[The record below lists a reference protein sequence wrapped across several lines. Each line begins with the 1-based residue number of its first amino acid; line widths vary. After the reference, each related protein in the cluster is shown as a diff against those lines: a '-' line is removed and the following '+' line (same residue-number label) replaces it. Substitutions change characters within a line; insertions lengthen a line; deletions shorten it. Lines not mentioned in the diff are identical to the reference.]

1 MLKKLTKFLDK
12 NILLILSCVLLLVI
26 PLYPKLPLFDIIP
39 GYIVRVRIEDFL
51 ILFTV
56 FVLLIQV
63 IRKKATL
70 KTPLTKIIIAYSVIG
85 LLSIFSGIF
94 ITKTIP
100 ATYVHLIKSFLH
112 YLRYL
117 EYFSLFFVFYSAVKS
132 IKDLKILTYT
142 AVSSFLMV
150 GVYGLG
156 QKYLYWPVYST
167 MNREFSKGIRL
178 YLTEHARVQSTFG
191 GHYDMAAYLV
201 ILLPIVLLLSFSL
214 KKRMNKIFL
223 WATFAL
229 GMWLM
234 VTGASRTSF
243 VAAIAAVFI
252 TIFVRSF
259 KENMTSE
266 KIKFFLSKS
275 IVTGSLILIIFST
288 FGDDISE
295 RLLQSLNSYPVF
307 AQNYEKLSDKITAG
321 KEYFASKLDDSNIS
335 TIKIEKPE
343 NGLSV
348 DEAAI
353 LVASDTR
360 PTPLRPSDVFV
371 DVPDKIRIATMSAT
385 GEMTTIIIEAPR
397 TYSDNALKY
406 GLSLAIRLDTLWP
419 QAINAFYINPA
430 LGTGYATLTKS
441 VVNEFTEADSTDN
454 NFLRTLGEIGLLG
467 FITFYGAV
475 VLAIVK
481 AYKIAFKKKINIY
494 SEKLELKTLLAIAFI
509 GSSIGLLINATFID
523 VFAASK
529 VALTF
534 WSVTGILFALENIK
548 NIQKKP
554 VVLKKVRTKKKQG
567 KFKNTAY
574 EKIR

>member
-1 MLKKLTKFLDK
+1 MLKKIATFIDK
-12 NILLILSCVLLLVI
+12 NILFILSIILLVVV
-26 PLYPKLPLFDIIP
+26 PLYPKLPIFDIIP

-51 ILFTV
+51 ILFTLIV
-56 FVLLIQV
+56 FLIQV

-70 KTPLTKIIIAYSVIG
+70 KTPLTKIIIAYAIIG
-85 LLSIFSGIF
+85 FLSTLSGIL

-100 ATYVHLIKSFLH
+100 LTSVHLFKSFLH

-132 IKDLKILTYT
+132 IKDLKVLLYT
-142 AVSSFLMV
+142 ATTSFLFV
-150 GVYGLG
+150 GIYGLG

-201 ILLPIVLLLSFSL
+201 ILLPF
-214 KKRMNKIFL
+214 IFL
-223 WATFAL
+223 LTQVFEKRIARIFAWLVFAL

-243 VAAIAAVFI
+243 IAALIGIFI
-252 TIFVRSF
+252 TILVRSL
-259 KENMTSE
+259 KEKNASK
-266 KIKFFLSKS
+266 KIKFFLAKS
-275 IVTGSLILIIFST
+275 ITAGTLILIIFSS

-307 AQNYEKLSDKITAG
+307 SQNYSKFGDSVIAGKKIVYEKLAD
-321 KEYFASKLDDSNIS
+321 FNIG
-335 TIKIEKPE
+335 TEIKIEKPK
-343 NGLSV
+343 NGLST
-348 DEAAI
+348 DQAAI

-360 PTPLRPSDVFV
+360 PIPIKPSDVFV
-371 DVPDKIRIATMSAT
+371 DVPDRIKVATISAT
-385 GEMTTIIIEAPR
+385 GEETFIIIETPR
-397 TYSDNALKY
+397 TYSDNAIKY

-419 QAINAFYINPA
+419 QALKGFYKNPV

-441 VVNEFTEADSTDN
+441 QVDEFTEADSTDN

-467 FITFYGAV
+467 FTAFYGTI
-475 VLAIVK
+475 VLAIIQ
-481 AYKIAFKKKINIY
+481 AYKITFSRKTTNDFKTIIGI
-494 SEKLELKTLLAIAFI
+494 SFI
-509 GSSIGLLINATFID
+509 GSSIGLLVNATFID

-534 WSVTGILFALENIK
+534 WSLTGILFAASNIK
-548 NIQKKP
+548 EVREKIAPIVKKTR
-554 VVLKKVRTKKKQG
+554 RTKKGQ
-567 KFKNTAY
+567 FKNAP
-574 EKIR
+574 KK

>member
-1 MLKKLTKFLDK
+1 MLKKIAVFIDN
-12 NILLILSCVLLLVI
+12 NILFILSIILLVVV

-51 ILFTV
+51 ILFTLLV
-56 FVLLIQV
+56 FLIQV

-70 KTPLTKIIIAYSVIG
+70 KTPLTKIIIAYAIIG
-85 LLSIFSGIF
+85 FLSILSGIL

-100 ATYVHLIKSFLH
+100 LTSVHLSKSFFH

-132 IKDLKILTYT
+132 RKDLKILLYT
-142 AVSSFLMV
+142 VATSFLFV
-150 GVYGLG
+150 GLYGLG

-201 ILLPIVLLLSFSL
+201 ILLPF
-214 KKRMNKIFL
+214 IFL
-223 WATFAL
+223 LTQAFEKRISRIFAWLAFAL

-243 VAAIAAVFI
+243 IAALIGIFI
-252 TIFVRSF
+252 TILVRSL
-259 KENMTSE
+259 KEKNVSK
-266 KIKFFLSKS
+266 KIKFFLAKS
-275 IVTGSLILIIFST
+275 ITTGTLILIIFYS

-295 RLLQSLNSYPVF
+295 RLFQTLNSYPVF
-307 AQNYEKLSDKITAG
+307 SQNYSKLGDSIIVG
-321 KEYFASKLDDSNIS
+321 KEFVYEKIAIFNIG
-335 TIKIEKPE
+335 TEIKIEKPK
-343 NGLSV
+343 NGLST
-348 DEAAI
+348 DQAAI

-360 PTPLRPSDVFV
+360 PTPLKPSDVFV
-371 DVPDKIRIATMSAT
+371 DVPDKIKVATISAT
-385 GEMTTIIIEAPR
+385 GEETFVIIEAPR

-419 QAINAFYINPA
+419 QALKGFYKNPV

-441 VVNEFTEADSTDN
+441 QVDEFTEADSTDN

-467 FITFYGAV
+467 FTAFYGTI
-475 VLAIVK
+475 VLAIIQ
-481 AYKIAFKKKINIY
+481 AYKITFSRKTTND
-494 SEKLELKTLLAIAFI
+494 LKTIIGISFI
-509 GSSIGLLINATFID
+509 GSSIGLLVNATFID

-534 WSVTGILFALENIK
+534 WSLTGILFAATNIK
-548 NIQKKP
+548 EVREKIAPIVKKTR
-554 VVLKKVRTKKKQG
+554 RTKKGQ
-567 KFKNTAY
+567 FKNAP
-574 EKIR
+574 KK